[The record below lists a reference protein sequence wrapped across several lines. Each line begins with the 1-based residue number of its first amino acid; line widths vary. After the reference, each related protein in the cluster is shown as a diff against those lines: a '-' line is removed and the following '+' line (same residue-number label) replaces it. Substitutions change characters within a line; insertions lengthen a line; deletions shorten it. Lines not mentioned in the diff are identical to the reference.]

1 MSVDVAAELAA
12 PNESYPFGYDHQYVR
27 VDENKIKHDI
37 VDAWRN
43 HCAARFCKE
52 ANDQSCIIDGVPYGP
67 TPTTKASWNFVT
79 SRPFVI
85 KEAFSDDQI
94 KTPWPNNERREIVRS
109 KFQIGYKYTP
119 AAGAIWRPYTEV
131 EQEQR
136 SHLWGAVDDAIHGRP
151 AVRREATVTQPDGR
165 PKSA

>member
-1 MSVDVAAELAA
+1 MSVDVAAELGA
-12 PNESYPFGYDHQYVR
+12 PNDSYLFEYNKQYVR
-27 VDENKIKHDI
+27 VDENRIKHDI

-43 HCAARFCKE
+43 YCAAQFCKE

-85 KEAFSDDQI
+85 KEAFSDDETR
-94 KTPWPNNERREIVRS
+94 TPWPRNESKEMVRS
-109 KFQIGYKYTP
+109 RFRIGYKYTP

-136 SHLWGAVDDAIHGRP
+136 SHLWGAVDDAIHGRQ
-151 AVRREATVTQPDGR
+151 AVRREATVTNPDGR